1 MYPMDDP
8 FWRIFARWERRS
20 IRRKLEDFDRQI
32 AEARR
37 DLARN
42 GWNEL
47 DAELLQ
53 VSIEAREGWLKVLA
67 LMEQPQAPVGA
78 AQPLAQAL
86 GVSGPAQLAPPDPT
100 LTSSKKPP

>member
-1 MYPMDDP
+1 MEEDP
-8 FWRIFARWERRS
+8 FWRIFNRWERRS

-53 VSIEAREGWLKVLA
+53 VSIEARE
-67 LMEQPQAPVGA
+67 
-78 AQPLAQAL
+78 
-86 GVSGPAQLAPPDPT
+86 T
-100 LTSSKKPP
+100 L